1 MKISVII
8 TLKKD
13 VLDPQGKV
21 IHQTLDGMGFENVN
35 EVRQGKY
42 FEIDTKESDKDNAK
56 AKVEEMCKKLLANLV
71 IENYK
76 IILSKKKTIMKISV
90 IITLKK
96 DVLDPQGKVIQ
107 QTLDGMG
114 FNGINEVRQGKYFEI
129 DVKENDPNKAKKIV
143 EEMCKKLL
151 ANLVIENYKIIGTQ

>member
-21 IHQTLDGMGFENVN
+21 IHQTLDGMGFNNIN

-42 FEIDTKESDKDNAK
+42 FEIDTKENDPNKAK
-56 AKVEEMCKKLLANLV
+56 EKVEEMCKKLLANLV

-76 IILSKKKTIMKISV
+76 II
-90 IITLKK
+90 
-96 DVLDPQGKVIQ
+96 DAQ
-107 QTLDGMG
+107 
-114 FNGINEVRQGKYFEI
+114 
-129 DVKENDPNKAKKIV
+129 
-143 EEMCKKLL
+143 
-151 ANLVIENYKIIGTQ
+151 

>member
-21 IHQTLDGMGFENVN
+21 IHQTLDGMGFNDVN

-42 FEIDTKESDKDNAK
+42 FEIDTKENDLKQAKD
-56 AKVEEMCKKLLANLV
+56 KVEEMCKKLLANLV

-76 IILSKKKTIMKISV
+76 II
-90 IITLKK
+90 
-96 DVLDPQGKVIQ
+96 DVQ
-107 QTLDGMG
+107 
-114 FNGINEVRQGKYFEI
+114 
-129 DVKENDPNKAKKIV
+129 
-143 EEMCKKLL
+143 
-151 ANLVIENYKIIGTQ
+151 